1 MFHKRTISALAVV
14 LFLAVA
20 FGQGLLALLCLALIL
35 IAGMAGLW
43 SRWSLLRVSY
53 TRSFSQT
60 RAFPDD
66 EVELTIRIT
75 NRKAL
80 PLAGLQVFDHY
91 PAGLELI
98 NAPTFAR
105 SAHSVQLLNRRTSLR
120 WYESVVWRYKLR
132 CPARGSFKIGP
143 VELSSGDPFGIYTN
157 QATLPVYDRLL
168 VYPRL
173 LALSELGLPAHNPL
187 GDVRSGLLLRDPLR
201 VVGVRDYA
209 PGDPLKDVHW
219 AATAR
224 TGSLQ
229 TRIYEPTT
237 SHVLAIFLDLD
248 TFAFYYEGIDP
259 AQVERV
265 ISATATLSQ
274 AGLEAGYA
282 VGLYANGAPAED
294 EHLARLPPGRSPAQ
308 QGQILETLA
317 RLTAYSVTPISR
329 LLQLTAH
336 DLPPGSTVLLI
347 SCVDNPG
354 RRAALLRLREL
365 GYRVAWLAMGET
377 APQVPG
383 VRVHHAPPAT
393 REETVHSRQSTSSQF
408 SGPTEAVR
416 VRDTAG
422 GEVQTVS
429 DPQRYFLG
437 AYEDQSSRPS
447 AGTLRS
453 PR

>member
-1 MFHKRTISALAVV
+1 MGLRMFHKRTIGALAVV

-20 FGQGLLALLCLALIL
+20 FGQGLLALLCLALML
-35 IAGMAGLW
+35 VAGMAGLW
-43 SRWSLLRVSY
+43 SRWSLVRVSY
-53 TRSFSQT
+53 ARTLSQR

-66 EVELTIRIT
+66 EIEVTIRIT

-80 PLAGLQVFDHY
+80 PLASLQALDHF
-91 PAGLELI
+91 PAGLQLLH
-98 NAPTFAR
+98 APVFAR
-105 SAHSVQLLNRRTSLR
+105 SAQSAQLLNRRTSLR
-120 WYESVVWRYKLR
+120 WYESVVWRYSMR
-132 CPARGSFKIGP
+132 CPTRGAYKIGP
-143 VELSSGDPFGIYTN
+143 VELTSGDPFGIYTST
-157 QATLPVYDRLL
+157 ATLETYDRLL
-168 VYPRL
+168 VYPRP
-173 LALSELGLPAHNPL
+173 LSLHDLRLPAHNPL

-248 TFAFYYEGIDP
+248 TFEYYYEGIDS
-259 AQVERV
+259 AQVERM

-274 AGLEAGYA
+274 VGLEAGYA
-282 VGLYANGAPAED
+282 VGLYVNGAPAED

-308 QGQILETLA
+308 RGQILETLA

-329 LLQLTAH
+329 LLNLTAH

-347 SCVDNPG
+347 SCVDTTG

-365 GYRVAWLAMGET
+365 GYRVAWLAMGDV

-383 VRVHHAPPAT
+383 VRMHHVPP
-393 REETVHSRQSTSSQF
+393 TVR
-408 SGPTEAVR
+408 A
-416 VRDTAG
+416 DLA
-422 GEVQTVS
+422 
-429 DPQRYFLG
+429 
-437 AYEDQSSRPS
+437 A
-447 AGTLRS
+447 
-453 PR
+453 

>member
-1 MFHKRTISALAVV
+1 MFHKRAIGAVAV
-14 LFLAVA
+14 LLVLAVA
-20 FGQGLLALLCLALIL
+20 FGQGLLALLCLALML
-35 IAGMAGLW
+35 VAGMAGLW

-53 TRSFSQT
+53 TRTLSQR

-66 EVELTIRIT
+66 EVDLTIRIV

-80 PLAGLQVFDHY
+80 PLASLQVLDHVPSGLQ
-91 PAGLELI
+91 LL
-98 NAPTFAR
+98 NAPVLAR
-105 SAHSVQLLNRRTSLR
+105 SAHSAQLLNRRTSLR
-120 WYESVVWRYKLR
+120 WYESVVWRYKVR
-132 CPARGSFKIGP
+132 CPTRGAYKIGP
-143 VELSSGDPFGIYTN
+143 VELKSGDPFGIYSSD
-157 QATLPVYDRLL
+157 ATLEVYDRLL

-173 LALSELGLPAHNPL
+173 LTLRELKLPAHNPL

-248 TFAFYYEGIDP
+248 TFEYYYEGIDP
-259 AQVERV
+259 MQVERM
-265 ISATATLSQ
+265 ISATATLAQ

-308 QGQILETLA
+308 RGQILETLA
-317 RLTAYSVTPISR
+317 RLTAYSVMPISR
-329 LLQLTAH
+329 LLQFTAH
-336 DLPPGSTVLLI
+336 DLAPGSTVLLI
-347 SCVDNPG
+347 SCVNSSR
-354 RRAALLRLREL
+354 RRAVLLRLREL
-365 GYRVAWLAMGET
+365 GYKVAWLAMGDE

-383 VRVHHAPPAT
+383 VRVHHVPPTGA
-393 REETVHSRQSTSSQF
+393 REER
-408 SGPTEAVR
+408 A
-416 VRDTAG
+416 A
-422 GEVQTVS
+422 
-429 DPQRYFLG
+429 
-437 AYEDQSSRPS
+437 
-447 AGTLRS
+447 
-453 PR
+453 